1 MLKYISKYETKEKEK
16 LESYH
21 HMLTKI
27 SQVAATQDP
36 VVIAIQ
42 NLFMKTIVEHDLG
55 S

>member
-1 MLKYISKYETKEKEK
+1 
-16 LESYH
+16 
-21 HMLTKI
+21 MLTKI

-42 NLFMKTIVEHDLG
+42 NLFMKNIVEHDLG